1 MGTVARIGVPGFI
14 MGGTA
19 EETIQQLN
27 CAVVGIKPEG
37 FDSPIKLDES
47 EQAEE

>member
-1 MGTVARIGVPGFI
+1 MGTVARLGVPGFI

-19 EETIQQLN
+19 EETLHQLH

-37 FDSPIKLDES
+37 FISPITIDE
-47 EQAEE
+47 E